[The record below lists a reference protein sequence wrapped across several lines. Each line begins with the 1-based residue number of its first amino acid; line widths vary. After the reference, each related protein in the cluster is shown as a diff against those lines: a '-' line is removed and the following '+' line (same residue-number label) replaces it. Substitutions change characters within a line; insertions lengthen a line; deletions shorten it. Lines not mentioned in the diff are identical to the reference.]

1 MPAGEQAVVVEEA
14 RSVSGLSQTLGEFQ
28 MSTADCLRGG
38 QLSPSLHVCNTGLW
52 EDLAGV
58 SGGP

>member
-1 MPAGEQAVVVEEA
+1 MVVEEA